1 MNKRKIKNNKNNR
14 RGPKARRAGPTKLPN
29 TPFVLLAT
37 PDFGHTFQFI
47 CTTTPASKLPV
58 TRANVLNLIQV
69 ALGAGLA
76 SFQILGALRVRRVSI
91 WSPIVSAFTPE
102 FVEIEW
108 NGGLY
113 APSAIHS
120 AISEG
125 LFPAKLATRPP
136 PMSSPD
142 LWTLSGAS
150 NLTEVLFTVTC
161 PVGSVLQVEVAAR
174 LIDDEPAAQG
184 DQGVATA
191 GTVYYGPLDGFASNT
206 LVASGGVRPAV

>member
-1 MNKRKIKNNKNNR
+1 
-14 RGPKARRAGPTKLPN
+14 
-29 TPFVLLAT
+29 
-37 PDFGHTFQFI
+37 
-47 CTTTPASKLPV
+47 
-58 TRANVLNLIQV
+58 
-69 ALGAGLA
+69 
-76 SFQILGALRVRRVSI
+76 VRRVSI

-102 FVEIEW
+102 TVEIEW

-150 NLTEVLFTVTC
+150 NLAEVLFTVTC

-174 LIDDEPAAQG
+174 LMDDEAASEG
-184 DQGVATA
+184 DIVGGSVI